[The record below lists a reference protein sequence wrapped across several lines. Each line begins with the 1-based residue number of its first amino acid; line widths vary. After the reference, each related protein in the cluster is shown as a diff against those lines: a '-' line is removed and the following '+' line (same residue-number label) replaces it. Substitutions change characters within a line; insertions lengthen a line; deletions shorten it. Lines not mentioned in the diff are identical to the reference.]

1 MTATPSGAPHV
12 RIAGSG
18 PRVVCL
24 HANASSSAQ
33 WRHLSELLAPRF
45 QVVAPD
51 LYGVGGTPEWPS
63 DRVITLADEA
73 ALIEPL
79 LAPAPGPIALV
90 GHSYGAAVALKAA
103 LADPSRIAALVVY
116 EPTLFAFIEQAS
128 PRPNDADGIRDAVA
142 DAAAALDTGDR
153 FGAARS
159 FIDYWSGTGAWDA
172 VPEQRKPQVAAQ
184 VANVRRW
191 AHALIGEP
199 TPLAAFASLDVPVL
213 YLTGGRSTASARGVT
228 KLLAPTLPRVEVV
241 EFAELG
247 HMGPVTDPATVDPV
261 IERFL
266 LAHRIDAER

>member
-1 MTATPSGAPHV
+1 MAAPPSAAPHV
-12 RIAGSG
+12 RTSGSG

-51 LYGVGGTPEWPS
+51 LYGAGSTPEWPS

-73 ALIEPL
+73 ALIAPL
-79 LAPAPGPIALV
+79 LADTSAPVALV

-103 LADPSRIAALVVY
+103 LAAPDRIAALAVY
-116 EPTLFAFIEQAS
+116 EPTLFAVIEQTS
-128 PRPNDADGIRDAVA
+128 PRPNDADGIRRAVA
-142 DAAAALDTGDR
+142 DAAAALDAGDR
-153 FGAARS
+153 FAAARA
-159 FIDYWSGTGAWDA
+159 FIDYWSGDGAWA
-172 VPEQRKPQVAAQ
+172 AIPEQRKPQVAAQ

-191 AHALIGEP
+191 EHALLHEP
-199 TPLAAFASLDVPVL
+199 TPLFAFASLDVPVL
-213 YLTGGRSTASARGVT
+213 LLTGTRSTTSARGVA
-228 KLLAPTLPRVEVV
+228 KLLAPTLPRVAVV

-261 IERFL
+261 IAEFL
-266 LAHRIDAER
+266 IAHRVGTE